1 MDEKVLKDV
10 FDYDFKIVRTK
21 ANPRPQEKGFY
32 TQDWE
37 GFFLHLESVH
47 EHGHPSSYEY
57 LVNISTLYNVP
68 VPINKKRK

>member
-10 FDYDFKIVRTK
+10 FNYDFKIVRTK
-21 ANPRPQEKGFY
+21 ANPRPQEK
-32 TQDWE
+32 

-68 VPINKKRK
+68 VPINKKKK